1 MNHPAR
7 AVRLLAFAAS
17 LRRASWN
24 RRLIAIAAA
33 AAERGGATVDLA
45 DFHQFDVPLFD
56 GDVLAASGVPEGALE
71 LARRVTAADGIM
83 IASPEYNYSLPGTL
97 KNLIDWLSRIRPV
110 PIRGKTAMLLSAS
123 IGQVGGVR
131 GLWQLRVPLE
141 GLGMIVSPDM
151 YALPWAEK
159 ALDEGGRLKEAE
171 RQLRLEEMI
180 ATYLTMTRKL
190 AAPSR

>member
-83 IASPEYNYSLPGTL
+83 IASPEYNFSLPGTL

-123 IGQVGGVR
+123 TGQVGGVR

-159 ALDEGGRLKEAE
+159 ILDEGGRLKEPE

-190 AAPSR
+190 AAPST